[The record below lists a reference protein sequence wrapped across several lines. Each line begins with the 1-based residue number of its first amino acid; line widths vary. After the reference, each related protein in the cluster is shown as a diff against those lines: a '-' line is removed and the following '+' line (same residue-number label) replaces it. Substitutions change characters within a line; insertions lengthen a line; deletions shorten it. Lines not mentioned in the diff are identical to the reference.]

1 MKRALDVAVSLV
13 GLVITSP
20 VVPAAAIAVKRESPG
35 PAFYRGA
42 RVGRDGQPFQMFKLR
57 TMRLNADREGPAVT
71 GAGDPRVT
79 SVGRVLRRTKADEL
93 PQLLNVLRGEMS
105 LVGPRP
111 ESPDFV
117 KHYTP
122 EQRQVLTVRPGM
134 TGPAAI
140 AYINEEE
147 MLGGGDAEATYV
159 KSVMP
164 AKLALDLEYVRSS
177 SFAGDLEI
185 LARTA
190 WLVLSR
196 PRGARKIGRA
206 HV

>member
-20 VVPAAAIAVKRESPG
+20 VVAAAAIAVKLESPG

-42 RVGRDGQPFQMFKLR
+42 RVGRDGQPFHMLKLR
-57 TMRLNADREGPAVT
+57 TMRVNADREGPAVT
-71 GAGDPRVT
+71 GARDPRVT
-79 SVGRVLRRTKADEL
+79 SVGRVLRRMKADEL

-117 KHYTP
+117 KLYTP
-122 EQRQVLTVRPGM
+122 EQRQVLAVRPGM

-140 AYINEEE
+140 AYIDEEE
-147 MLGGGDAEATYV
+147 MLGEDDAEATYV
-159 KSVMP
+159 KSMMP

-177 SFAGDLEI
+177 SFAGDLKI

-196 PRGARKIGRA
+196 PRGARSAKS
-206 HV
+206 